1 MFYSPEKNV
10 IVYDTPD
17 ALAIARA
24 CPDAHRLHN
33 GYVAAPASLPNL
45 QALTKAG
52 MPTIAPLDLHYDW
65 PGLFKPFHA
74 QRLTANFLALNPR
87 AFVLSDMGTG
97 KTLAALWAADYIMAQ
112 HPPGSCRALIVSPL
126 STLRRVWS
134 DEIFQHFMGRRRCV
148 VLHGTAQQR
157 EKQLAQDA
165 DFYIINH
172 DGVGVGATTTRYK
185 SMALRG
191 FAAALEKRSDIK
203 MVIIDEASA
212 YRDPG
217 TGRHKVARH
226 LLAGKD
232 YLWLMTGTPTPNG
245 PLDAY
250 GMAKLVNNAYGES
263 LTSYKQRVMQQITQF
278 KWVPRPGAMDEA
290 KKLLSPSVRFSI
302 EDCVDLPPCVTMRME
317 AELSSEQKQHY
328 KKMKDELALTLKSGA
343 QITAANE
350 GVLRSKLIQ
359 ISCIAEGTRV
369 LTHFGWEAIEDVTL
383 AHRLWD
389 GFEWVGHKGLVRKG
403 VRETIMCDGVRL
415 TPEHE
420 VLTVSGWKPAGA
432 IQGAYA
438 DGEFDRVEVWLPH
451 GYRQGREHWWGRSL
465 RYLAMRM
472 RMREEGSSQEPIPSR
487 RVSRASAELRVPSRE
502 RNSQNV
508 VVAALQNLDTY
519 AKALCGPLGQRL
531 EKLRRKGHSSMRG
544 MGKFLRKFLGRYE
557 RGLLPK
563 ADLRSERQQRKLLQK
578 QLSVGHS
585 ETTAIKPETE
595 RRVVYDITYS
605 GPRSRFVVRGEDG
618 QLLIVHN
625 CGAIYD
631 AHHETHLIDAKPRM
645 DVLREALA
653 ECNEKAIIFA
663 PLTSVLHL
671 LYKEL
676 SKDHACAIVNGAVS
690 QKDRSEIFRAFTQD
704 ANPRILIADPQT
716 MAHGLTLTAATTVV
730 WYGPTDK
737 TELYLQANKRIHR
750 PGQSKTTRVIQ
761 IASTAVEREIYKR
774 LENNE
779 TMQGVVLKLAEEK

>member
-1 MFYSPEKNV
+1 MFYSPEQNV

-24 CPDAHRLHN
+24 CPDARRLHN
-33 GYVAAPASLPNL
+33 GYVAAPAHLPNL

-157 EKQLAQDA
+157 EKQLAHDA

-226 LLAGKD
+226 LIAGKD

-328 KKMKDELALTLKSGA
+328 KKMKDDLALTLKSGA

-350 GVLRSKLIQ
+350 GVLRSKLVQ
-359 ISCIAEGTRV
+359 IS
-369 LTHFGWEAIEDVTL
+369 
-383 AHRLWD
+383 
-389 GFEWVGHKGLVRKG
+389 
-403 VRETIMCDGVRL
+403 
-415 TPEHE
+415 
-420 VLTVSGWKPAGA
+420 
-432 IQGAYA
+432 
-438 DGEFDRVEVWLPH
+438 
-451 GYRQGREHWWGRSL
+451 
-465 RYLAMRM
+465 
-472 RMREEGSSQEPIPSR
+472 
-487 RVSRASAELRVPSRE
+487 
-502 RNSQNV
+502 
-508 VVAALQNLDTY
+508 
-519 AKALCGPLGQRL
+519 
-531 EKLRRKGHSSMRG
+531 
-544 MGKFLRKFLGRYE
+544 
-557 RGLLPK
+557 
-563 ADLRSERQQRKLLQK
+563 
-578 QLSVGHS
+578 
-585 ETTAIKPETE
+585 
-595 RRVVYDITYS
+595 
-605 GPRSRFVVRGEDG
+605 
-618 QLLIVHN
+618 

-645 DVLREALA
+645 DVLREALS

-779 TMQGVVLKLAEEK
+779 SLQGVVLKLAEER